1 MDYSIA
7 FPNLGIE
14 LEHVGKNISVF
25 GIDIAYYGIVIAI
38 GMLVAMCYL
47 SYETRRIQE
56 NSNLYF
62 DFAIVVIIC
71 GFIGARLYYV
81 AFSWDSYKNDLLSIL
96 NIREGGLAI
105 YGGLIGAIIAAVIFT
120 RIKKMN
126 FWRAADVA
134 MPCVLIGQI
143 FGRWGN
149 FFNREAFGEYTDSLF
164 AMRLPLDAVRYSDV
178 TDLMRN
184 NSYDGY
190 IQVTPTFLYES
201 LWNLGVL
208 ILLLILRKHK
218 KFDGQIFWLYV
229 LCYGLGRF
237 WIESLRT
244 DQLLLPQIDVPVSMV
259 VAAMSVIGGAIM
271 LIVMAKK
278 NKRLA
283 GEKDGLLN

>member
-1 MDYSIA
+1 MDYSIS
-7 FPNLGIE
+7 FPNLGIH
-14 LEHVGKNISVF
+14 LDYVGKNIQVF

-56 NSNLYF
+56 NSSLYF
-62 DFAIVVIIC
+62 DFAIVVILC

-105 YGGLIGAIIAAVIFT
+105 YGGLIGAIIAAIIFT

-126 FWRAADVA
+126 FWRAGDVA

-178 TDLMRN
+178 TNMMRA
-184 NSYDGY
+184 NSSDGY

-201 LWNLGVL
+201 MWNLGVFIFL
-208 ILLLILRKHK
+208 IILKKHK

-229 LCYGLGRF
+229 VCYGVGRF

-244 DQLLLPQIDVPVSMV
+244 DQLLLPGLNIPVSMV
-259 VAAMSVIGGAIM
+259 VASVSTIAGVIM
-271 LIVMAKK
+271 LVVLGRRS
-278 NKRLA
+278 KRKEA
-283 GEKDGLLN
+283 

>member
-7 FPNLGIE
+7 FPHLGIE
-14 LEHVGKNISVF
+14 LEHVGKSISLF
-25 GIDIAYYGIVIAI
+25 GIDIAYYGIVIAV
-38 GMLVAMCYL
+38 GMLVAMLYL
-47 SYETRRIQE
+47 SYETRRMQE
-56 NSNLYF
+56 NSGLYF
-62 DFAIVVIIC
+62 DFAIVVILC

-81 AFSWDSYKNDLLSIL
+81 IFSWDSYKNDLLSIL

-105 YGGLIGAIIAAVIFT
+105 YGGLIGATIAAIIFT

-149 FFNREAFGEYTDSLF
+149 FFNREAFGEYTDSVF
-164 AMRLPLDAVRYSDV
+164 AMRLPLNAVRSSDV
-178 TDLMRN
+178 SSLMRA

-190 IQVTPTFLYES
+190 IQVSPTFLYES

-208 ILLLILRKHK
+208 IFLIIIK
-218 KFDGQIFWLYV
+218 KYKRFDGQIFWLYV
-229 LCYGLGRF
+229 LLYGLGRF

-244 DQLLLPQIDVPVSMV
+244 DQLLLPGIEIPVSMV
-259 VAAMSVIGGAIM
+259 VAGISVVSGIIM
-271 LIVMAKK
+271 LSIMIIK
-278 NKRLA
+278 NK
-283 GEKDGLLN
+283 KVKV